1 MCKECGCGEN
11 GTMVTKVFTVPG
23 MMCGNCQE
31 TVEGATIGLDG
42 VVSSHVDLP
51 EKTVTITYDSTKNNV
66 ETISKAIL
74 ATGFEVAG
82 VANHVHHHTG
92 FLGTIKKLFK

>member
-42 VVSSHVDLP
+42 VL
-51 EKTVTITYDSTKNNV
+51 
-66 ETISKAIL
+66 
-74 ATGFEVAG
+74 
-82 VANHVHHHTG
+82 
-92 FLGTIKKLFK
+92 